1 MSALQS
7 GYRLGEGST
16 PIIYNVMNFA
26 KPPDGEPALLSLDE
40 ARTLFHEF
48 GHALH
53 GMLSDVDLAVGRPA
67 RRSAAISS
75 NCRRSS
81 TSTG

>member
-1 MSALQS
+1 MA
-7 GYRLGEGST
+7 GAF

-26 KPPDGEPALLSLDE
+26 KPPDGKPALLSLDE

-53 GMLSDVDLAVGRPA
+53 GMLSDVDLAVGLRH
-67 RRSAAISS
+67 RRLRAISS
-75 NCRRSS
+75 NCPRSS